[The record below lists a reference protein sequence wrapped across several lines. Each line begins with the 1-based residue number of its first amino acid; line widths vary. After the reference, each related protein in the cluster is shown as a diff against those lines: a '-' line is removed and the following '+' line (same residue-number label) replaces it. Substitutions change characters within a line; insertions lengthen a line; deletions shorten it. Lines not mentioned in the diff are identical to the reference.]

1 MNNDYINIYNNL
13 VQLSRNKDL
22 YVEFTKNDQF
32 SDRLL
37 ILLLHFAFFLKN
49 IKENEDKKKAQI
61 IHDTFFRQLELNL
74 REYGHGDVNVNKNM
88 KIYINNF
95 FNILNQIISW
105 DLLGHKDKES
115 IISSSLSIKSNVGK
129 LVDYFERYRNY
140 IKKTSLNLFLKGV
153 INHKF

>member
-1 MNNDYINIYNNL
+1 M
-13 VQLSRNKDL
+13 
-22 YVEFTKNDQF
+22 YVEFTTNDQF

-49 IKENEDKKKAQI
+49 IKENEDKQKAQK
-61 IHDTFFRQLELNL
+61 IHDTFFKQLELNL

-95 FNILNQIISW
+95 FNILKQVISC
-105 DLLGHKDKES
+105 DTLDYKEKES
-115 IISSSLSIKSNVGK
+115 IISNSLSVKSKVDK

>member
-1 MNNDYINIYNNL
+1 
-13 VQLSRNKDL
+13 L
-22 YVEFTKNDQF
+22 YTEFTKNDQF

-49 IKENEDKKKAQI
+49 IKENEDKRKVQI

-105 DLLGHKDKES
+105 DILGHKDKES
-115 IISSSLSIKSNVGK
+115 IISNSLSVKSDVDK
-129 LVDYFERYRNY
+129 LVDYFERYGNY

-153 INHKF
+153 KNHKF

>member
-1 MNNDYINIYNNL
+1 MSTEYINIYNNL

-22 YVEFTKNDQF
+22 YVEFTTNDQF

-49 IKENEDKKKAQI
+49 IKENEDKQKAQK
-61 IHDTFFRQLELNL
+61 IHDTFFKQLELNL

-95 FNILNQIISW
+95 FNILNQIVSW
-105 DLLGHKDKES
+105 DMLSYKDKES
-115 IISSSLSIKSNVGK
+115 IISSSLSVKSKVDK

>member
-1 MNNDYINIYNNL
+1 MSTEYINIYNNL

-22 YVEFTKNDQF
+22 YVEFTNNDQF

-49 IKENEDKKKAQI
+49 IKENEDQKKVQK
-61 IHDTFFRQLELNL
+61 IHDIFFRQLELNL

-105 DLLGHKDKES
+105 DILVYKDKES
-115 IISSSLSIKSNVGK
+115 IISNSLSVKSNVDK

-153 INHKF
+153 KNHKF

>member
-1 MNNDYINIYNNL
+1 MYT
-13 VQLSRNKDL
+13 
-22 YVEFTKNDQF
+22 EFTKNDQF

-49 IKENEDKKKAQI
+49 IKENEDKRKVQI

-105 DLLGHKDKES
+105 DILGHKDKES
-115 IISSSLSIKSNVGK
+115 IISNSLSVKSDVDK
-129 LVDYFERYRNY
+129 LVDYFERYGNY

-153 INHKF
+153 KNHKF

>member
-1 MNNDYINIYNNL
+1 M
-13 VQLSRNKDL
+13 
-22 YVEFTKNDQF
+22 EFTKNDQF

-61 IHDTFFRQLELNL
+61 IHDTFFKQLELNL

-105 DLLGHKDKES
+105 DLLDHKDKES
-115 IISSSLSIKSNVGK
+115 IISNSLSVKSKVVK
-129 LVDYFERYRNY
+129 LVDYFERYSNY

-153 INHKF
+153 IKHKF

>member
-1 MNNDYINIYNNL
+1 M
-13 VQLSRNKDL
+13 
-22 YVEFTKNDQF
+22 YVEFTTNDQF

-49 IKENEDKKKAQI
+49 IKENEDKKTAQE
-61 IHDTFFRQLELNL
+61 IHDTFFKQLELNL

-105 DLLGHKDKES
+105 DALASKEKES
-115 IISSSLSIKSNVGK
+115 IISNSLSVKSKVDK

>member
-22 YVEFTKNDQF
+22 YEEFTTNDQF

-49 IKENEDKKKAQI
+49 TKENEDKKKVQI

-88 KIYINNF
+88 QIYINNF
-95 FNILNQIISW
+95 FNILNQIVSW
-105 DLLGHKDKES
+105 DMLSYKDKES
-115 IISSSLSIKSNVGK
+115 IISSSLSVKSKVDK

>member
-1 MNNDYINIYNNL
+1 MSTEYINIYNNL

-22 YVEFTKNDQF
+22 YEEFTTNDQF

-49 IKENEDKKKAQI
+49 TKENEDKKKVQI

-95 FNILNQIISW
+95 FNILNQIVSW
-105 DLLGHKDKES
+105 DMLSYKDKES
-115 IISSSLSIKSNVGK
+115 IISSSLSVKSKVDK

>member
-1 MNNDYINIYNNL
+1 MLDYFRI
-13 VQLSRNKDL
+13 
-22 YVEFTKNDQF
+22 
-32 SDRLL
+32 
-37 ILLLHFAFFLKN
+37 
-49 IKENEDKKKAQI
+49 IKENEDKQKAQK
-61 IHDTFFRQLELNL
+61 IHDTFFKQLELNL

-95 FNILNQIISW
+95 FNILKQIITW
-105 DLLGHKDKES
+105 NILGRKDKES
-115 IISSSLSIKSNVGK
+115 IVSNSLSAKSNVGN

>member
-1 MNNDYINIYNNL
+1 MDTEYINIYNNL

-22 YVEFTKNDQF
+22 YVKFTRNDQF

-37 ILLLHFAFFLKN
+37 ILLLHFAFLLKN
-49 IKENEDKKKAQI
+49 VKENEDKKKAQI
-61 IHDTFFRQLELNL
+61 IHDTFFKQLELNL
-74 REYGHGDVNVNKNM
+74 REYGHGDVNINKNM
-88 KIYINNF
+88 KVYINNF

-105 DLLGHKDKES
+105 DKIGYKEKES
-115 IISSSLSIKSNVGK
+115 IISNSLSVKSNIDK
-129 LVDYFERYRNY
+129 LVDYFDRYSNY

>member
-1 MNNDYINIYNNL
+1 MNTEYINIYNNL

-22 YVEFTKNDQF
+22 YVEFTTNDQF

-49 IKENEDKKKAQI
+49 IKENEDKQKAQK
-61 IHDTFFRQLELNL
+61 IHDTFFKQLELNL
-74 REYGHGDVNVNKNM
+74 SEYGHGDVNVNKNM

-95 FNILNQIISW
+95 FNILKQVISW
-105 DLLGHKDKES
+105 DTLDYKEKES
-115 IISSSLSIKSNVGK
+115 IISNSLSVKSKVDK

>member
-1 MNNDYINIYNNL
+1 MNTEYINIYNNL

-22 YVEFTKNDQF
+22 YVEFTTNDQF

-49 IKENEDKKKAQI
+49 IKENEDKQKAQK
-61 IHDTFFRQLELNL
+61 IHDTFFKQLELNL

-95 FNILNQIISW
+95 FNILNQIVSW
-105 DLLGHKDKES
+105 DMLSYKDKES
-115 IISSSLSIKSNVGK
+115 IISSSLSVKSKVDK

>member
-1 MNNDYINIYNNL
+1 M
-13 VQLSRNKDL
+13 
-22 YVEFTKNDQF
+22 YVEFTTNDQF

-37 ILLLHFAFFLKN
+37 ILLLHFAFFLKI
-49 IKENEDKKKAQI
+49 IKENEDKKMVQK
-61 IHDTFFRQLELNL
+61 IHDTFFHQLELNL

-95 FNILNQIISW
+95 FNILSKIISW
-105 DLLGHKDKES
+105 DIIDNKTKES
-115 IISSSLSIKSNVGK
+115 IISSSLSVKSKVDK

>member
-1 MNNDYINIYNNL
+1 MSTEYINIYNNL

-22 YVEFTKNDQF
+22 YIEFTTNDQF

-49 IKENEDKKKAQI
+49 IKENEDQKKVQK
-61 IHDTFFRQLELNL
+61 IHDIFFRQLELNL

-95 FNILNQIISW
+95 FYILNQIISW
-105 DLLGHKDKES
+105 DILVYKDKES
-115 IISSSLSIKSNVGK
+115 IISNSLSVKSNVDK

-153 INHKF
+153 KNHKF

>member
-22 YVEFTKNDQF
+22 YEEFTKNDEF
-32 SDRLL
+32 SDRLMV
-37 ILLLHFAFFLKN
+37 LLLHFAFFLKN
-49 IKENEDKKKAQI
+49 IKENEDKKKVQK
-61 IHDTFFRQLELNL
+61 IHDAFFNQLELNL

-105 DLLGHKDKES
+105 DALASKEKES
-115 IISSSLSIKSNVGK
+115 IISNSLSVKSKVVK
-129 LVDYFERYRNY
+129 LVDYFERYSNY

-153 INHKF
+153 IKHKF

>member
-1 MNNDYINIYNNL
+1 MSTEYINIYNNL

-22 YVEFTKNDQF
+22 YIEFTTNDQF

-49 IKENEDKKKAQI
+49 IKENEDKQKAQK
-61 IHDTFFRQLELNL
+61 IHDTFFKQLELNL

-95 FNILNQIISW
+95 FNILNQIVSW
-105 DLLGHKDKES
+105 DMLSYKDKES
-115 IISSSLSIKSNVGK
+115 IISSSLSVKSKVDK

-153 INHKF
+153 IKHKF

>member
-1 MNNDYINIYNNL
+1 M
-13 VQLSRNKDL
+13 
-22 YVEFTKNDQF
+22 
-32 SDRLL
+32 

-49 IKENEDKKKAQI
+49 IKENEDKKKVQK
-61 IHDTFFRQLELNL
+61 IHDTFFNQLELNL

-88 KIYINNF
+88 KIYKNNF

-105 DLLGHKDKES
+105 DALDFKEKES
-115 IISSSLSIKSNVGK
+115 IISNSLSVKSKVDK
-129 LVDYFERYRNY
+129 LVDYFERYSNY

>member
-1 MNNDYINIYNNL
+1 MNTEYINIYNNL

-22 YVEFTKNDQF
+22 YVEFTTNDQF

-49 IKENEDKKKAQI
+49 IKENEDKQKAQK
-61 IHDTFFRQLELNL
+61 IHDTFFKQLELNL

-95 FNILNQIISW
+95 FNILKQIISW
-105 DLLGHKDKES
+105 DTLDYKEKES
-115 IISSSLSIKSNVGK
+115 IISNSLSVKSKVDK